1 MAGKA
6 ALGYSGAT
14 RSMRGSKPAV
24 RAGVTGRAK
33 GAGASTIRSKAAPN
47 NISKVG
53 GSTKSGA
60 TPGMS
65 NLC

>member
-1 MAGKA
+1 
-6 ALGYSGAT
+6 
-14 RSMRGSKPAV
+14 MRGSKPAV

>member
-33 GAGASTIRSKAAPN
+33 GGGGTIRSKAAPN